1 MQTEQTLEHLQ
12 RQVRRLRALAIFNA
26 AAALSAVFAAF
37 LLRGN
42 GGEVRAHKFS
52 LIDGSGRTHLEL
64 SEFQKDRY
72 GLTLFD
78 SAGRAR
84 MALKIE
90 PDGSPRLSLAAE
102 SGQAL
107 ADLLVFREAPRLT
120 FANAAGVDFF
130 SLSLEMDG
138 SSRLS
143 LADQYGRPRAIL
155 GASEDGSPSLVMA
168 DRYGRPRAELGV
180 SAESSSLVLEGRNG
194 AVFRAPVE

>member
-1 MQTEQTLEHLQ
+1 MQPEQTLEYLQ
-12 RQVRRLRALAIFNA
+12 RQVRQLRALAIFNA
-26 AAALSAVFAAF
+26 AAALCAVFAAF

-52 LIDGSGRTHLEL
+52 LIDRSGRTHLEL

-90 PDGSPRLSLAAE
+90 PDGSPRVSLAAE

-120 FANAAGVDFF
+120 LANAAGVEF
-130 SLSLEMDG
+130 LSFI
-138 SSRLS
+138 
-143 LADQYGRPRAIL
+143 P
-155 GASEDGSPSLVMA
+155 ASEGAASIALP
-168 DRYGRPRAELGV
+168 
-180 SAESSSLVLEGRNG
+180 VLELRPLTPL
-194 AVFRAPVE
+194 AAR